1 MAATLTFTLEVRI
14 VHSGM
19 NGTIREHLKP
29 GMKVKIV
36 LKKDQRTGILTE
48 GIIRSI
54 LTKSAIHPHGIKVLL
69 EDGAVGRVKEIV
81 L

>member
-1 MAATLTFTLEVRI
+1 MLMDTFPVELRI
-14 VHSGM
+14 VHSSM

-48 GIIRSI
+48 GVIKSI
-54 LTKSAIHPHGIKVLL
+54 LTKSAMHPHGIKVLL
-69 EDGAVGRVKEIV
+69 EDGAIGRVKEIV